1 MRKLIML
8 ALLGFSLTACA
19 NETAADDFAAAART
33 FTPVIIES
41 ALSSADRQ
49 LSLSGYG
56 STGALNDEQLTIIDM
71 LNYAVQDEY
80 AAYAEYAGIIRNY
93 DVKAPYDNIISAEA
107 AHLDALRVL
116 TLTYGITFPEDPSA
130 DHVVIPESL
139 LMAAQTGITAEIN
152 NIAMYDRFLNY
163 ELPED
168 IQRVFEALR
177 DASVNHLAAFERQVA
192 KLTQTERRLSSILH
206 ELSA

>member
-1 MRKLIML
+1 
-8 ALLGFSLTACA
+8 
-19 NETAADDFAAAART
+19 
-33 FTPVIIES
+33 
-41 ALSSADRQ
+41 
-49 LSLSGYG
+49 
-56 STGALNDEQLTIIDM
+56 M